1 MKLVFKRASLV
12 VLVLAI
18 VCQMVQ
24 YVLCYWCGYY
34 QKSFSPILWV
44 ELLALFGFILFLA
57 ALITWGVSLF
67 QRKQRLWT
75 TAVLVGLLSL
85 WMLPSSHDLIL
96 HGMRDGMLRNYSLD
110 DVRHF
115 AHDIE
120 HLSSSSVSLVAGERI
135 FMHQDLDL
143 AKIRLKE
150 KYPFLTW
157 CMCIAERTNVVS
169 VEWGGFENHWGFTVA
184 IDGKRIDPNP
194 RNFWSPD
201 HKTIRISDD
210 IFLQSDY

>member
-1 MKLVFKRASLV
+1 
-12 VLVLAI
+12 
-18 VCQMVQ
+18 MVQ

-75 TAVLVGLLSL
+75 TAVLAGLLSL
-85 WMLPSSHDLIL
+85 WMLEYIIPSPHDLIL

-110 DVRHF
+110 DIRHF
-115 AHDIE
+115 ARDFDHLPDIPNNTVNG
-120 HLSSSSVSLVAGERI
+120 LTKFYWNRR
-135 FMHQDLDL
+135 MDDDL
-143 AKIRLKE
+143 AKTKLKD
-150 KYPFLTW
+150 KYPFLAN
-157 CMCIAERTNVVS
+157 CEAVVES
-169 VEWGGFENHWGFTVA
+169 DNIVHVNWGGFENHWGFSVA

-194 RNFWSPD
+194 RNFWSSD
-201 HKTIRISDD
+201 YKTIRISDD
-210 IFLQSDY
+210 VFLQSDY